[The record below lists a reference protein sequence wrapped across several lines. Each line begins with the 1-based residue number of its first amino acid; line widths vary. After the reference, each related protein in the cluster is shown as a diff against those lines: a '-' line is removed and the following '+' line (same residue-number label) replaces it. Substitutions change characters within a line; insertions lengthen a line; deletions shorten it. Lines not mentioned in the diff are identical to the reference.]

1 MVECALLVNEVA
13 LQPITQAATAVPRP
27 LAVPQQTVHVATY
40 SAVRATVLTSAVS
53 VRQLPIGH
61 EFDGV
66 VAHRLYHQVRCGAVR
81 CGAVPSAVTAALLGS
96 TAL

>member
-1 MVECALLVNEVA
+1 MLVNEVA

-40 SAVRATVLTSAVS
+40 SAVRATVRATVLTSAVS
-53 VRQLPIGH
+53 DRQLPIGH

-66 VAHRLYHQVRCGAVR
+66 VAHRLYHQVRCGAV
-81 CGAVPSAVTAALLGS
+81 PSAVTVALGS